1 MISRSLK
8 EYAQTDYVI
17 DVEWRELDGRLS
29 TIDTANDKTVIGT
42 NSNDDIYVRETIA
55 GNWRHLR
62 GKLRQVSTG
71 GFGKFVGVNKYQR
84 VY

>member
-8 EYAQTDYVI
+8 EHAQTQYVY
-17 DVEWRELDGRLS
+17 DVEWIGLDGRLS

-71 GFGKFVGVNKYQR
+71 GWGKFVGVNKYQR